1 MDTLD
6 HIEGINQDL
15 SNRIANN
22 KYNFTDIETFIP
34 MLQSKNYT
42 YSAISRALLHIL
54 LDIKTDDLKEFVNN
68 NYAMILGFTKNP
80 ASYQK

>member
-22 KYNFTDIETFIP
+22 KYNFTDIETFMP

-42 YSAISRALLHIL
+42 YSAISRALLHII
-54 LDIKTDDLKEFVNN
+54 LDIKTDGLKEFISNN
-68 NYAMILGFTKNP
+68 LSLIHI
-80 ASYQK
+80 